1 MDNNDA
7 LNKEKLIHMVVHE
20 LKNPLTSIKGATELI
35 LQKSIGDIPPSVE
48 QFMQIIHKGII
59 QLDSLINNLLD
70 RSALLTAN
78 LSLNLGIH
86 NLSSLV
92 NEAVSLVQGLADEYK
107 IAIDVHIPDNLPD
120 VIVDNQRIKQVLIN
134 LLTNGIKFTA
144 SHGKI
149 TVTAKEDGDRII
161 VGVQDTGIG
170 IDDEY
175 KDKIF
180 DEFYK
185 IPQIAPHEKIRGS
198 GLGLHIVQGLIE
210 SHEGKIWV
218 ESEVGQGSTFFFTIP
233 KKGSYWLDM
242 MRAKR
247 KEMGVGEKNLSELVE
262 ISVLQELQ
270 DKFASALDIPV
281 IIVDA
286 HGHILTK
293 PSGLSSFC
301 QIIRET
307 EKGGMRCHE
316 FIKRVVDATCV
327 NPVSKIF
334 FCEAG
339 LGHFAAP
346 IISRNS
352 CLGAIVIE
360 GTQVFTAVSKEK
372 IEELA
377 YKIGVDILHL
387 SRAAEGIRIFPENKV
402 YMAGELITS
411 IANTIASLCTERYQL
426 SNKVAELATMATIGK
441 FITSTLDM
449 EKLINSILYTVMNV
463 LDASGGI
470 ISMVEAITG
479 RLKTRVSYG
488 TGGKMVL
495 GTKRRIG
502 ESISAIVFAEKY
514 PLLIRKDSEDTLS
527 DILKKEGIS
536 SLMCIPLESRGEL
549 IGVFNLNRVDDNH
562 DFTMEDL
569 EFFITIGAQASIAIE
584 EALLYQ
590 AIEQK
595 VGQLDSFHKVGQA
608 IISTLGIQQVID
620 LIVQS
625 INKMMPSMRCSLQFL
640 SGINKET
647 ITSSYGLSN
656 NYCNKEGLIMD
667 KGIVSHMVVT
677 REPVVIEDIKTD
689 PRIKYREYAL
699 TEGLASLLSVPLMV
713 KDEMLGIITVYSSET
728 HKYTAEEIELLSTFA
743 TQAAIAIENARLF
756 DIAMNEIFDTAKT
769 LSEAI
774 DERDGYGNE
783 HTKDMVIHCV
793 KTAERLELSAD
804 QIEGIRMGALLHDIG
819 KINIPEEILLKKGK
833 LTPEEIKLIQK
844 HPLLGK
850 SIIEKLNLPWNVKNI
865 ILQHHERIDGKGY
878 PDGLLGGEIAI
889 EALII
894 EVVEAYHAMLT
905 KRPYREALSKEE
917 AANELKKCRGK
928 EFDAEIVDAF
938 LKVLTIEA
946 IDQIG

>member
-1 MDNNDA
+1 MDNNDT

-20 LKNPLTSIKGATELI
+20 LKNPLTSIKGAAEII
-35 LQKSIGDIPPSVE
+35 LKKSLGDIPPSVE
-48 QFMQIIHKGII
+48 QFVQIIHKGTI
-59 QLDSLINNLLD
+59 QLDSLVNNLLD

-78 LSLNLGIH
+78 LSLNLGVYD
-86 NLSSLV
+86 LSSLI

-107 IAIDVHIPDNLPD
+107 IAIDVHIPDDLPD
-120 VIVDNQRIKQVLIN
+120 VVIDNQRIKQVLIN
-134 LLTNGIKFTA
+134 LLTNGIKFTV
-144 SHGKI
+144 SPGKI
-149 TVTAKEDGDRII
+149 TITAKEDGDKII

-170 IDDEY
+170 IADEY

-180 DEFYK
+180 NEFYK
-185 IPQIAPHEKIRGS
+185 VPQIAPHERIRGS
-198 GLGLHIVQGLIE
+198 GLGLHIVQGLVE

-218 ESEVGQGSTFFFTIP
+218 ESEVGNGSTFFFTIP

-242 MRAKR
+242 IISKR

-262 ISVLQELQ
+262 VSVLQELQ

-286 HGHILTK
+286 QGNILTK
-293 PSGLSSFC
+293 PSSLSSFC
-301 QIIRET
+301 QIILET
-307 EKGGMRCHE
+307 ETGKARCHE
-316 FIKRVVDATCV
+316 FIKRVVDATAV
-327 NPVSKIF
+327 NQVSKIF

-352 CLGAIVIE
+352 YLGAIVIE
-360 GTQVFTAVSKEK
+360 GTQVFTAVSKER

-377 YKIGVDILHL
+377 HEIGVDVVHL

-402 YMAGELITS
+402 YMAGELIIS

-426 SNKVAELATMATIGK
+426 SNKVAELSTMSTIGK

-449 EKLINSILYTVMNV
+449 EKLLNSILYTAMNV

-470 ISMVEAITG
+470 ISMVEPATG
-479 RLKTRVSYG
+479 RLKTRVAYG

-495 GTKRRIG
+495 GTKRRMG
-502 ESISAIVFAEKY
+502 ESISAIVFAEKS
-514 PLLIRKDSEDTLS
+514 PLLVRRDSEDTLS
-527 DILKKEGIS
+527 DILKKEEIS
-536 SLMCIPLESRGEL
+536 SLICIPLGSRGEL
-549 IGVFNLNRVDDNH
+549 IGVFNLNRVGSH
-562 DFTMEDL
+562 DFTGEDL

-584 EALLYQ
+584 ESLLYQ

-595 VGQLDSFHKVGQA
+595 VGQIDSFHKVGQA
-608 IISTLGIQQVID
+608 IISTLGIQQVLD

-625 INKMMPSMRCSLQFL
+625 ISKMMPTMRCSLQFL
-640 SGINKET
+640 SDTKQAT
-647 ITSSYGLSN
+647 ITASYGLSN
-656 NYCNKEGLIMD
+656 EYCNKEGLVMD
-667 KGIVSHMVVT
+667 KGIVSHMVIT
-677 REPVVIEDIKTD
+677 REPVMIEDIKTD
-689 PRIKYREYAL
+689 PRIKCKEYAINENL
-699 TEGLASLLSVPLMV
+699 VSLLSVPLMV
-713 KDEMLGIITVYSSET
+713 KDEILGIITVYSSET
-728 HKYTAEEIELLSTFA
+728 HKYTTEEVELLSTFA
-743 TQAAIAIENARLF
+743 TQATIAIENARLF
-756 DIAMNEIFDTAKT
+756 DVARNEIFDTAET

-774 DERDGYGNE
+774 DERDGYDDK

-793 KTAERLELSAD
+793 KTAKSLGLSAD

-833 LTPEEIKLIQK
+833 LTPDEVKLIQK

-865 ILQHHERIDGKGY
+865 ILQHHERIDGQGY

-894 EVVEAYHAMLT
+894 EVVEAYHAMRT
-905 KRPYREALSKEE
+905 KRPYREALSREKAIEE
-917 AANELKKCRGK
+917 LEKCRGK
-928 EFDAEIVDAF
+928 AFDHEIVDAF
-938 LKVLTIEA
+938 LKVLQAE
-946 IDQIG
+946 Q